1 MTHLSDKPFNTYKEG
16 LDLKVQ
22 LDHGKVR
29 TFQLA
34 ETLEEALDLA
44 MKNVEVIV
52 GKREKQDY
60 SYAYNIKMVF

>member
-16 LDLKVQ
+16 LDLNVQ
-22 LDHGKVR
+22 LWNCLDHGKVR

-44 MKNVEVIV
+44 VKNVEIIV
-52 GKREKQDY
+52 GKREKQD
-60 SYAYNIKMVF
+60 IRMLTK